1 MTGIQGQK
9 KAKDL
14 SVCICVWKR
23 DRERQRD
30 THRWT
35 GTQRDT
41 GTQRGQLGSHRE
53 SLVSGSP
60 CTRKSAHCWEGNER
74 QEEYRRQWRE
84 PGQKALDWS
93 GAFASALE
101 AVGSSFQQPGV
112 LQWWLYGL
120 KFKTK
125 LDVFT
130 KWHPHWMDPMLPLGS
145 QWFRNSG
152 VCSSGRRSWC
162 PLVWGQGH
170 AATIFSVLFPPCLK
184 IAL

>member
-1 MTGIQGQK
+1 MLKNNVYVREVDQIGRVEEAVTGIQGQK

-60 CTRKSAHCWEGNER
+60 CTRKSAHC
-74 QEEYRRQWRE
+74 
-84 PGQKALDWS
+84 
-93 GAFASALE
+93 
-101 AVGSSFQQPGV
+101 
-112 LQWWLYGL
+112 
-120 KFKTK
+120 
-125 LDVFT
+125 
-130 KWHPHWMDPMLPLGS
+130 
-145 QWFRNSG
+145 
-152 VCSSGRRSWC
+152 
-162 PLVWGQGH
+162 
-170 AATIFSVLFPPCLK
+170 
-184 IAL
+184 